1 MRRFILFSLIALI
14 VIAGLCLNPTWAQGP
29 PRGKRAVAPS
39 SEEPAHKGRYP
50 ALAYAAAG
58 LITLIVVTI
67 VAFPSRKETWDQRA
81 ENRHRREGK
90 RTRGE

>member
-1 MRRFILFSLIALI
+1 MRRFLLFSLI
-14 VIAGLCLNPTWAQGP
+14 VIAGLCLSPTWAQGP

-39 SEEPAHKGRYP
+39 SEEPPHKARYP

-58 LITLIVVTI
+58 LIALIVVTI

-81 ENRHRREGK
+81 ENRRRRNIK
-90 RTRGE
+90 

>member
-1 MRRFILFSLIALI
+1 MRRFILFSLMALTVI
-14 VIAGLCLNPTWAQGP
+14 VGLCLTPTSAQGP
-29 PRGKRAVAPS
+29 PRGKRAVAPAP
-39 SEEPAHKGRYP
+39 EEPTHKGRYP
-50 ALAYAAAG
+50 ALAYAGAG

-90 RTRGE
+90 RARGD